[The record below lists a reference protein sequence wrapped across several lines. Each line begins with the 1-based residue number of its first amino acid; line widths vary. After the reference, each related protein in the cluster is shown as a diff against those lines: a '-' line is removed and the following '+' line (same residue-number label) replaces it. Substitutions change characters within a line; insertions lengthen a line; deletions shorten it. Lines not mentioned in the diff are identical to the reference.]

1 LEPRIVVAE
10 TDEDALLMLVPEVHR
25 EVARTRLALVKANA
39 YEAGVA
45 MVVETVKELAV
56 GL

>member
-45 MVVETVKELAV
+45 MVVGAVTELAV
-56 GL
+56 RT